1 MKKVESQGLSWD
13 QVGTKSGLSRDQVE
27 GVMKL
32 MQTAVSASEMRSKL
46 GIMNASKFKKKY
58 LDPLIELGVI
68 KMTRPEVPNSVG
80 YSSMC

>member
-1 MKKVESQGLSWD
+1 
-13 QVGTKSGLSRDQVE
+13 VE

-68 KMTRPEVPNSVG
+68 KMTRPEMPNSRLQQYVLTEAG
-80 YSSMC
+80 KRIMNKNM

>member
-1 MKKVESQGLSWD
+1 
-13 QVGTKSGLSRDQVE
+13 
-27 GVMKL
+27 MKL

-68 KMTRPEVPNSVG
+68 KMTRPEVPNSRLQQYVLTEAG
-80 YSSMC
+80 KEIMNKTK

>member
-1 MKKVESQGLSWD
+1 
-13 QVGTKSGLSRDQVE
+13 
-27 GVMKL
+27 MKL

-68 KMTRPEVPNSVG
+68 KMTRPEVPNSRLQQYVLTEAG
-80 YSSMC
+80 KEIMNKNK